1 MSEWFISEQGNPE
14 DGYIWDLMKKDG
26 DRAILVGQFFDEK
39 MAEELMEAAKW
50 RDAFLSGM
58 VSLAMDGVVIDANTG
73 KAWQRPKGLK
83 DWDIQFEPPPV
94 KRRTM
99 RKPRT

>member
-58 VSLAMDGVVIDANTG
+58 VSLAMDGVVIDAATG
-73 KAWQRPKGLK
+73 FKVGQKK
-83 DWDIQFEPPPV
+83 DWDIQFEPPV
-94 KRRTM
+94 KRRTT